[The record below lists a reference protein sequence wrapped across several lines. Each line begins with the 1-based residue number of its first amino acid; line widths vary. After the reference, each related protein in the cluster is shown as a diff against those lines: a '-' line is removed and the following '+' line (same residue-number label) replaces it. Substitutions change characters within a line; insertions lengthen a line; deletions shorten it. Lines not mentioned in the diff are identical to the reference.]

1 MKEYRGSLSKGTL
14 VVISGDKVEP
24 TFVEISVGQTV
35 FFAVEK
41 ADGVTITDR
50 RLIFKMDRKSAQ

>member
-1 MKEYRGSLSKGTL
+1 
-14 VVISGDKVEP
+14 
-24 TFVEISVGQTV
+24 VGQTV

-50 RLIFKMDRKSAQ
+50 RLMFKMDRKSAQ